1 MRLRAAS
8 LHVGSRV
15 ATAQSVCVIDEAA
28 GVQSDPTE
36 GHDQGTRGS
45 IGCRSRVMLHV
56 QPGEAGGK
64 HCIMEKKKKKDRISL
79 CLSMCVSVCKNRG
92 ATCSQSMHLHQ
103 QGG

>member
-64 HCIMEKKKKKDRISL
+64 HCIMEKKKKRQDIPVPEYV
-79 CLSMCVSVCKNRG
+79 CECV
-92 ATCSQSMHLHQ
+92 
-103 QGG
+103 